1 MRALISA
8 AAGLALTSST
18 LLPVAHAQE
27 AAKPAPPAKTNP
39 PADAPID
46 APIDA
51 RIDPARVTTLPA
63 PLTEGEFAPMR
74 TDAPPAVLRVARDAA
89 AARVDA
95 ESFAK
100 AERAISAGL
109 AALARVQTSRGT
121 WFENEEVA
129 PTDMEPRKRASSA
142 AVTAM
147 ALKAFAQAP
156 NLGDAQASQR
166 ARRAVDGVLS
176 DPKALA
182 LVRDGGIGN
191 YVMSAVASGLAAV
204 GDPDARSGSLRA
216 IEWLREAQWD
226 EGEGVSN
233 TADWYG
239 GAGYGNGKRP
249 DLSNTQM
256 MLDAMH
262 DAGVSADDPAYA
274 RALAFLDRT
283 QNRKATNPADW
294 AQAGSGDG
302 GFVYSGA
309 NGGESFASDA
319 AGEGRYGE
327 KLAVQS
333 LRSYG
338 SMTYAG
344 FKSLLYA
351 GLSKDDPRV
360 KDALG
365 WIARNFTFDEN
376 PGLGQQGYYYYLH
389 AMSRALH
396 ASQLDAIRDAAGKDR
411 AWRAELI
418 DAIAKRQREDGTWR
432 NSVERWEESNETL
445 ATIYCVLA
453 LEEAIKPRT
462 PERSTTE

>member
-1 MRALISA
+1 M
-8 AAGLALTSST
+8 
-18 LLPVAHAQE
+18 
-27 AAKPAPPAKTNP
+27 
-39 PADAPID
+39 
-46 APIDA
+46 
-51 RIDPARVTTLPA
+51 
-63 PLTEGEFAPMR
+63 
-74 TDAPPAVLRVARDAA
+74 
-89 AARVDA
+89 
-95 ESFAK
+95 
-100 AERAISAGL
+100 
-109 AALARVQTSRGT
+109 QTSRGT
-121 WFENEEVA
+121 WFEQEEVA
-129 PTDMEPRKRASSA
+129 PTDMEPRKRASSV

-147 ALKAFAQAP
+147 ALKAFVQAP
-156 NLGDAQASQR
+156 RLGDVQTAER
-166 ARRAVDGVLS
+166 ARRAVDAVLA
-176 DPKALA
+176 DPAALA

-204 GDPDARSGSLRA
+204 GDADARSASMRA
-216 IEWLREAQWD
+216 IRWLSEAQWD
-226 EGEGVSN
+226 ESEGVAK

-249 DLSNTQM
+249 DLSNTQI

-262 DAGVSADDPAYA
+262 DAGVSTDDPAYA
-274 RALAFLDRT
+274 RALAFLERT
-283 QNRKATNPADW
+283 QNRKATNPAGW
-294 AQAGSGDG
+294 AQSGSGDG

-327 KLAVQS
+327 KLAVKS

-365 WIARNFTFDEN
+365 WISLHFTFDEN
-376 PGLGQQGYYYYLH
+376 PGLGQQGYYYYIH

-396 ASQLDAIRDAAGKDR
+396 ASRIDALRDGSGR
-411 AWRAELI
+411 ERRWRTELI
-418 DAIAKRQREDGTWR
+418 DALVARQREDGTWR
-432 NSVERWEESNETL
+432 NDVERWEESNETL
-445 ATIYCVLA
+445 ATVYCVLA

-462 PERSTTE
+462 PAPATTE